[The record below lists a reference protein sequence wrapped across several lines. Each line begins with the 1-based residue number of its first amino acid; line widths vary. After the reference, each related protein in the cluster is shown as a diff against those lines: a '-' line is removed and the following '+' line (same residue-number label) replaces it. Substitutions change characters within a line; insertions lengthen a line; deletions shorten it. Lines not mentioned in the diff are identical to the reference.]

1 MKTTLNAIRKH
12 DPCVNGWKQLLQ
24 YLGKTE
30 ADDEPLL
37 ISKILESNGLDD
49 ALWCLRAV
57 DGHEKE
63 IRLLAVL
70 YARKVQ
76 HLMTDSRSIAAL
88 DVAERHA
95 HGKATDDDLAAA
107 RAAEAARAV
116 RAAWATE
123 AVGDAARVT
132 GDAARA
138 AWDAAMAAEKESQAI
153 MLLTVCKTIEDTE
166 K

>member
-12 DPCVNGWKQLLQ
+12 DPCADGWKKLLQ

-30 ADDEPLL
+30 ADDEPLF
-37 ISKILESNGLDD
+37 ISTILKSNGLDD

-57 DGHEKE
+57 DGHDKE
-63 IRLLAVL
+63 IRLLAVA

-107 RAAEAARAV
+107 WTAAEAAWA
-116 RAAWATE
+116 AAWT
-123 AVGDAARVT
+123 
-132 GDAARA
+132 AARA
-138 AWDAAMAAEKESQAI
+138 AGAAAWAAAGNAAGNAAKGFGRDTSTLVPFDRVSNAWRD
-153 MLLTVCKTIEDTE
+153 LLD
-166 K
+166 